1 MVALKIWPGLP
12 VSLSTV
18 WLVATSAT
26 VRAPLQQTD
35 DLNSLGLLWEC
46 RDNQECE
53 DWQKWGWLHAHQRTA
68 SIQRSVSLTSRSR
81 YYSMNR
87 RSFHPI
93 KTIPL
98 WLWAI
103 DQTSLTGFF
112 LSASVLQHLISP
124 LKRNMIHF
132 INCAVSVYWVDELLK
147 DISIYYV
154 HYAQNCNKMGN
165 DTKNCCFLSVVVFVG
180 FTLALAILML
190 KLIKVSQSNN
200 NKLKAKSERTMQTCF
215 YSFISVMLC
224 THQAQIC
231 DTLHIC
237 IKLSVIY

>member
-18 WLVATSAT
+18 WLVANSTT

-53 DWQKWGWLHAHQRTA
+53 DWQKWGGLYAHQRTA
-68 SIQRSVSLTSRSR
+68 SIQHSVSLTSRSR

-87 RSFHPI
+87 PAHISSNKNNFPVVMSHRSDVSDRFF
-93 KTIPL
+93 
-98 WLWAI
+98 
-103 DQTSLTGFF
+103 SLCFCVTN
-112 LSASVLQHLISP
+112 LISP

-154 HYAQNCNKMGN
+154 H
-165 DTKNCCFLSVVVFVG
+165 
-180 FTLALAILML
+180 
-190 KLIKVSQSNN
+190 
-200 NKLKAKSERTMQTCF
+200 
-215 YSFISVMLC
+215 
-224 THQAQIC
+224 
-231 DTLHIC
+231 
-237 IKLSVIY
+237 